1 MDGLPLA
8 SQTEQNKQ
16 KNLLKP
22 KQCPNCTENNTPES
36 KFCVKCK
43 FVLSFDLYNET
54 LEEKPKTA
62 KEAEETKKALA
73 AFESRQTQFEES
85 ILKNL
90 DQNQKWMLELLEPHL
105 KQIKDEKER
114 SKERLSFLMQ
124 VPRLMRNMDGDGD
137 DDEEEDKER
146 IKE

>member
-1 MDGLPLA
+1 M
-8 SQTEQNKQ
+8 
-16 KNLLKP
+16 
-22 KQCPNCTENNTPES
+22 
-36 KFCVKCK
+36 
-43 FVLSFDLYNET
+43 
-54 LEEKPKTA
+54 
-62 KEAEETKKALA
+62 
-73 AFESRQTQFEES
+73 
-85 ILKNL
+85 KNL